1 LPARENDSSAYD
13 IQFFPEG
20 GNLVNS
26 LQSKV
31 AFHAV
36 ARDGRGINCKGVI
49 INQHNDS
56 ITSFQSLRFGMGHFN
71 FTPAKGYSYKALI
84 ESESGKTITRDLPA
98 AYETGYVMNLIALN
112 KETIKISVHSGN
124 ITEPIFLLVHTRQVA
139 KQAQSKTLRDGEA
152 EFIIN
157 KKELGEG
164 VNHFTIFNSNRQPVC
179 ERLYFQLPAEKLNI
193 GITPG
198 KNQYSLRE
206 KVSIELNAYDTG
218 MQAAKADLS
227 ISVFRIDSLQ
237 TLPES
242 DIQSYL
248 WLGSEL
254 RGTVESPSYYFNS
267 VDNNT
272 EELTDNLMLTR
283 GWSRFKWEDVLNNKK
298 PSFQFLP
305 EYEGPVITGKIRER
319 FSGLPAKN
327 ITTYLTVPG
336 QKFVFKASTSDQNGN
351 IFFNLNKFYGSNEI
365 IVQPYDKMKGSY
377 SIDISMPF
385 TGNFSSRKYPSL
397 QISEKWR
404 DQLVSYSIGTQVEN
418 TYVHDNKQHFY
429 FPDLKDTTA
438 FYGNPD
444 KTYLL
449 DDYTRFITMEEVM
462 REYVAEVRVRKQQ
475 EKFIYQVKNSAYQVF
490 FDNDPLVLLDGLPVF
505 DINKLIEFD
514 PLKVK
519 KIEVVTKKYFSG
531 NDSYEG
537 IVSYST
543 YKGNIDGFQLD
554 PGTLMLEYQGL
565 QLQREFYSPQY
576 VTKEQ
581 TESRIP
587 DFRNLLYWSPNL
599 KTDGKGKSQI
609 SFYSSDRVGKY
620 AVIVQGINSNGI
632 AGSKTVFFTVNK

>member
-1 LPARENDSSAYD
+1 
-13 IQFFPEG
+13 
-20 GNLVNS
+20 
-26 LQSKV
+26 
-31 AFHAV
+31 
-36 ARDGRGINCKGVI
+36 
-49 INQHNDS
+49 
-56 ITSFQSLRFGMGHFN
+56 MGHFN

-164 VNHFTIFNSNRQPVC
+164 VNHFTIFNSSRQPVC
-179 ERLYFQLPAEKLNI
+179 ERLYFRPPAEKLNI
-193 GITPG
+193 GIAPG
-198 KNQYSLRE
+198 KSQYSLRE
-206 KVSIELNAYDTG
+206 KVSIELNIQDTG
-218 MQAAKADLS
+218 TQAANADLS

-237 TLPES
+237 MLPES

-248 WLGSEL
+248 WLASEL
-254 RGTVESPSYYFNS
+254 RGTIESPSFYFNS
-267 VDNNT
+267 VDKNT
-272 EELTDNLMLTR
+272 EDATDNLILTQ

-298 PSFQFLP
+298 SSFQFLP
-305 EYEGPVITGKIRER
+305 EYEGPVITSKIRER

-336 QKFVFKASTSDQNGN
+336 QKFVFKASTSDHNGN

-377 SIDISMPF
+377 TIDISMPF
-385 TGNFSSRKYPSL
+385 TGNFSSRKYPSF

-404 DQLVSYSIGTQVEN
+404 DHLLSYSVGTQVEN
-418 TYVHDNKQHFY
+418 TYVYDKKQHFY

-438 FYGNPD
+438 FYGSPD

-531 NDSYEG
+531 NNSYEG

-543 YKGNIDGFQLD
+543 YKGNVDGFQLD
-554 PGTLMLEYQGL
+554 PGALMLEYQGL

-581 TESRIP
+581 TESRVP
-587 DFRNLLYWSPNL
+587 DFRNLLYWSPDI

-609 SFYSSDRVGKY
+609 SFYTSDRAGKY

-632 AGSKTVFFTVNK
+632 AGSKTAFFTVNK